1 MEKALTFELI
11 QQKTKC
17 DNLVTLKKL
26 NLWGNDLSDLSILY
40 KMPNLEILSLSLNY
54 IRSLKYFTNCKKLKE
69 LFIRK
74 NCISDLSELNYLR
87 DI

>member
-1 MEKALTFELI
+1 MEKPLTFELI

-17 DNLVTLKKL
+17 DNLSALKKL
-26 NLWGNDLSDLSILY
+26 NLWGNDLGDLSILY
-40 KMPNLEILSLSLNY
+40 KMPNIEILSLSLNF
-54 IRSLKYFTNCKKLKE
+54 IRTLKYFANCKKLKE

-74 NCISDLSELNYLR
+74 NCIADLSELNYLR